1 MFEKAKL
8 TWSGKV
14 IPLEI
19 GATPENGGTRSH
31 VLSIGGAE
39 TLPFLHSEGHTGF
52 PPALAL
58 EVWDMKPPE
67 WSDVLSESFGGVL
80 DQPVEWAQFALQR
93 GAEAICLRMASS
105 HPDFKDTAVA
115 ESVRL
120 VKSFIENVSAPLIIL
135 GSGHID
141 KDRELLPAL
150 CEVAAGERCLVGP
163 AVEENY
169 RTIAAA
175 CMAFGHSLIAESPI
189 DVNLA
194 KQLNI
199 LCVDAGLPNERIV
212 MHHLSSALGYGT
224 GIHVFNHGARPAR
237 LLERRPDALTA
248 DGIHSGRRSLENKGS
263 QPAGSRYAD
272 LGRPQRTRRL
282 LGSHHRYRH
291 VAGRRRLAYP
301 HPPGCTGDCKTG
313 EGFVLVPHTL
323 FKKIN

>member
-67 WSDVLSESFGGVL
+67 WSDVLSESFGEVL
-80 DQPVEWAQFALQR
+80 DRPVEWAQFALQR

-105 HPDFKDTAVA
+105 HPDFKDTDVA

-212 MHHLSSALGYGT
+212 MHHLSSALGYGMEYT
-224 GIHVFNHGARPAR
+224 YSIMERAR
-237 LLERRPDALTA
+237 LACL
-248 DGIHSGRRSLENKGS
+248 KGDLMLS
-263 QPAGSRYAD
+263 QPMVSILGSEVWRTREATLPEADMPIWGALKERGVYWEATTGVAMLQAGAD
-272 LGRPQRTRRL
+272 LLILT
-282 LGSHHRYRH
+282 
-291 VAGRRRLAYP
+291 
-301 HPPGCTGDCKTG
+301 HPD
-313 EGFVLVPHTL
+313 VLEIVKQARDS
-323 FKKIN
+323 F

>member
-1 MFEKAKL
+1 MIEKAKL

-14 IPLEI
+14 SPLEI

-39 TLPFLHSEGHTGF
+39 TLPFLHSEGSTGF

-58 EVWDMKPPE
+58 EVWDVKPSE

-80 DQPVEWAQFALQR
+80 GHPVEWAQFALQR
-93 GAEAICLRMASS
+93 GTEAICLRLVSS
-105 HPDFKDTAVA
+105 HPDFQDTPVA

-135 GSGHID
+135 GSGHVD

-150 CEVAAGERCLVGP
+150 CEAAAGERCLVGP
-163 AVEENY
+163 AVDENY

-199 LCVDAGLPNERIV
+199 LCEDAGLPKERIV
-212 MHHLSSALGYGT
+212 MHHMSSALGYGLEYT
-224 GIHVFNHGARPAR
+224 YSIMERAR
-237 LLERRPDALTA
+237 LACLKGDALLSQPMVSILGAEVWKTREASLPEADMPAWGALKARGVYWEAATGLAMLQAGADLLIITHPDALA
-248 DGIHSGRRSLENKGS
+248 IVKQAR
-263 QPAGSRYAD
+263 D
-272 LGRPQRTRRL
+272 L
-282 LGSHHRYRH
+282 
-291 VAGRRRLAYP
+291 
-301 HPPGCTGDCKTG
+301 
-313 EGFVLVPHTL
+313 F
-323 FKKIN
+323 

>member
-1 MFEKAKL
+1 LIEKAKL

-31 VLSIGGAE
+31 VLRIGGAE
-39 TLPFLHSEGHTGF
+39 TLPFLHFEGHTGF

-67 WSDVLSESFGGVL
+67 WSDVLSESFGGKL
-80 DQPVEWAQFALQR
+80 DQPVEWAQFALQH
-93 GAEAICLRMASS
+93 GAEAICLRLASS
-105 HPDFKDTAVA
+105 HPDFKNTPVA

-120 VKSFIENVSAPLIIL
+120 VKSFTENVSAPLIIL

-150 CEVAAGERCLVGP
+150 CEAAAGERCLVGP
-163 AVEENY
+163 AVDENY

-199 LCVDAGLPNERIV
+199 LCVDAGLPKERIV
-212 MHHLSSALGYGT
+212 MHHLSSALGYGLEYT
-224 GIHVFNHGARPAR
+224 YSIMERAR
-237 LLERRPDALTA
+237 LACLKGDPMLSQSMVSIPGAEVWKTREAILPEADMPVWGAVKERGIYWETTTA
-248 DGIHSGRRSLENKGS
+248 IAML
-263 QPAGSRYAD
+263 QAGAD
-272 LGRPQRTRRL
+272 LLILT
-282 LGSHHRYRH
+282 
-291 VAGRRRLAYP
+291 
-301 HPPGCTGDCKTG
+301 HPD
-313 EGFVLVPHTL
+313 TL
-323 FKKIN
+323 EIVKQARNSF

>member
-1 MFEKAKL
+1 LFEKAKL

-19 GATPENGGTRSH
+19 GAMPENGGTRSH

-67 WSDVLSESFGGVL
+67 WSDVLSESFGSVL
-80 DQPVEWAQFALQR
+80 EQPVEWAQFALQR
-93 GAEAICLRMASS
+93 GAEAICLRLASS

-120 VKSFIENVSAPLIIL
+120 VKSFIENVRAPLILL
-135 GSGHID
+135 GSGHVD
-141 KDRELLPAL
+141 KDRELLPAV
-150 CEVAAGERCLVGP
+150 CEAAAGERCLVGP
-163 AVEENY
+163 AVDENY

-199 LCVDAGLPNERIV
+199 LCVDAGLPKERIV
-212 MHHLSSALGYGT
+212 MHHLSSALGYGLEYT
-224 GIHVFNHGARPAR
+224 YSIMERAR
-237 LLERRPDALTA
+237 LACLKGDPLLSQPMVSIPGAEAWRTREASLPEIDMPVWGAVKERGIYWEATTAIAMLQAGADLLILTHPDALEIVKQA
-248 DGIHSGRRSLENKGS
+248 RNS
-263 QPAGSRYAD
+263 
-272 LGRPQRTRRL
+272 
-282 LGSHHRYRH
+282 
-291 VAGRRRLAYP
+291 
-301 HPPGCTGDCKTG
+301 
-313 EGFVLVPHTL
+313 F
-323 FKKIN
+323 

>member
-1 MFEKAKL
+1 MIEKAKL

-19 GATPENGGTRSH
+19 GATPKNGGTRSH
-31 VLSIGGAE
+31 VLRIGGAE
-39 TLPFLHSEGHTGF
+39 TLPFLHFEGNTGC

-67 WSDVLSESFGGVL
+67 WSNVLADAFGSVL
-80 DQPVEWAQFALQR
+80 EQPVEWAQFALQR
-93 GAEAICLRMASS
+93 GAEAICLRLASS
-105 HPDFKDTAVA
+105 HPDFKDTTVA

-120 VKSFIENVSAPLIIL
+120 VKSFLANVPAPLIIL

-150 CEVAAGERCLVGP
+150 CEAAAGERCLVGP
-163 AVEENY
+163 AVDKNY

-199 LCVDAGLPNERIV
+199 LCVDAGLPKERIV
-212 MHHLSSALGYGT
+212 MHHLSSALGYGLEYT
-224 GIHVFNHGARPAR
+224 YSIMERAR
-237 LLERRPDALTA
+237 LACLKGDLMLSQPMVSILGIDVWKTREATLPEADMPVWGAIKERGIYWEATTAIALLQAGADLLILTHPDALA
-248 DGIHSGRRSLENKGS
+248 IVKQARNS
-263 QPAGSRYAD
+263 
-272 LGRPQRTRRL
+272 
-282 LGSHHRYRH
+282 
-291 VAGRRRLAYP
+291 
-301 HPPGCTGDCKTG
+301 
-313 EGFVLVPHTL
+313 F
-323 FKKIN
+323 